1 MKKKK
6 TKLYYIGRLGG
17 DCGRGLE
24 FVKKVK
30 IFLSHKNIYIIGFN
44 FDGTMNSL

>member
-1 MKKKK
+1 M
-6 TKLYYIGRLGG
+6 GEGVG
-17 DCGRGLE
+17 VCE
-24 FVKKVK
+24 KVK